1 MTDFEHWVDE
11 GNKAPHFNSQKEAHE
26 YLRKLGT
33 PKRVIHPT
41 VVYQGT
47 VTVGMRVAIGAF
59 SKIGGYGF
67 GFDPK
72 SNFTKRW
79 SHSGEVVLSD
89 DVEIGSNTCVDGGT
103 IGATTIGKNTKIDN
117 LVHIAHNVVIGRN
130 VLIVAGTVV
139 GGSVVI
145 GSNVFIGEGVRI
157 KDHVKIG
164 NNVVLGQGSN
174 ILKDVPNNTQV
185 ISKVERIDTHINIR
199 DNILPLGYRLDLA

>member
-1 MTDFEHWVDE
+1 MTDLEHWVDA
-11 GNKAPHFNSQKEAHE
+11 GNKKRNFNSQKEAHD
-26 YLRKLGT
+26 YLRTLGV

-41 VVYQGT
+41 VVYEGT
-47 VTVGMRVAIGAF
+47 VTVGKRVAIGAH

-67 GFDPK
+67 GFDPE
-72 SNFTKRW
+72 SGFTKRW
-79 SHSGEVVLSD
+79 SHYGEVFISD

-103 IGATTIGKNTKIDN
+103 VGETFIGKNTKIDN
-117 LVHIAHNVVIGRN
+117 LVHIAHNAYIGRN

-139 GGSVVI
+139 GGSVTI

-174 ILKDVPNNTQV
+174 ILKNVPNNTQV

-199 DNILPLGYRLDLA
+199 DNILPLGYRVDLA